1 MAWAFDHDLDVKVP
15 GAAAEFADGFEF
27 GELGGVVGVG
37 DGAGAQAVAKRECDV
52 VLGEDLAELVEVF
65 VQEGFLVVGEA
76 PASHDRT
83 AARDDAGHTLG
94 GQRNVRQAYAG
105 VDGHV
110 VHALLALLDDGVAED
125 LPGQVFGD
133 AIDLLQRLVDGHSAD
148 GHGGVAQNPLAG
160 GVDVIA
166 GG

>member
-37 DGAGAQAVAKRECDV
+37 DGAGAEAVAKRECDV
-52 VLGEDLAELVEVF
+52 VLGEDLTELVEVF

-76 PASHDRT
+76 PAGHDR
-83 AARDDAGHTLG
+83 AAAGDDAGDALG
-94 GQRNVRQAYAG
+94 GQRHEGEAYAG

-110 VHALLALLDDGVAED
+110 VHALLALFDDGVTED
-125 LPGQVFGD
+125 LPGQVLGD
-133 AIDLLQRLVDGHSAD
+133 AVNLL
-148 GHGGVAQNPLAG
+148 
-160 GVDVIA
+160 
-166 GG
+166 